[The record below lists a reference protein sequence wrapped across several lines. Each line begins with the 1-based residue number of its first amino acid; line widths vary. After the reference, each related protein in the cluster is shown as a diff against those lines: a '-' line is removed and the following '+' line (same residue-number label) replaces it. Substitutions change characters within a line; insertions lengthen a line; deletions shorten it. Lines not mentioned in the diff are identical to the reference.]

1 MDEAL
6 ARWLTGPGGHE
17 ALAAAAAQPD
27 PGSLAAAQALRRSF
41 TPEQA
46 AAASQQE
53 VLRRR
58 AVAKFGERAG
68 WLFFTGDGLEQATRA
83 PVAAWRAARF
93 AALGATRVVDLGCG
107 LGADALALAD
117 AGLAVVAVEADPVTA
132 VFAAANLHGR
142 GEVLTGDAVEW
153 APRLLLPGDAVFLD
167 PARRTSRGRSWRVAD
182 VSPPWEFAT
191 GLLRDRPGC
200 LKAGPGIS
208 SADLPP
214 HVAGVWVSEHG
225 DLVEASLWSGTGD
238 WPVGSRRAVLL
249 PSGEELVTVPAAA
262 SGSPG
267 APGTVAA
274 PGGYLYEPDPAVIRA
289 GGVDQVAA
297 LVSGWRLAPQLA
309 YLASDALV
317 ATPFATV
324 FAVDEVL
331 PYDERALRAWVR
343 QAGIGTLEIKVRG
356 IDLDPA
362 VLRRRLRPTGRN
374 AATLILT
381 PTPHGARAL
390 LARRV

>member
-6 ARWLTGPGGHE
+6 ARWLTGPEGHE

-41 TPEQA
+41 TAEQA
-46 AAASQQE
+46 AAASRQE

-58 AVAKFGERAG
+58 AVTKFGERAG
-68 WLFFTGDGLEQATRA
+68 SLFFTADGLEQATRA
-83 PVAAWRAARF
+83 PVATWRADRF
-93 AALGATRVVDLGCG
+93 IALGATRVVDLGCG
-107 LGADALALAD
+107 LGADALALTD

-132 VFAAANLHGR
+132 VFAAANLRGR
-142 GEVLTGDAVEW
+142 GEVVTGDAVEW
-153 APRLLLPGDAVFLD
+153 ARRLLQPGDAVFLD
-167 PARRTSRGRSWRVAD
+167 PARRTSRGRTWRVAD

-208 SADLPP
+208 SADLPSQ
-214 HVAGVWVSEHG
+214 VARVWVSEHG
-225 DLVEASLWSGTGD
+225 DLVEASLWSGVGD
-238 WPVGSRRAVLL
+238 WPAGSRRAVLL
-249 PSGEELVTVPAAA
+249 PAGEELVTTGGDVP
-262 SGSPG
+262 GPPG
-267 APGTVAA
+267 RTVAA
-274 PGGYLYEPDPAVIRA
+274 PGAYLYEPDPAVIRA

-297 LVSGWRLAPQLA
+297 LVSGWRLAPHLA

-317 ATPFATV
+317 VTPFATA
-324 FAVDEVL
+324 FAVAQVL

-343 QAGIGTLEIKVRG
+343 QAGVGTLEIKVRG
-356 IDLDPA
+356 IDIDPA
-362 VLRRRLRPTGRN
+362 ALRRRLKPTGRN

-390 LARRV
+390 VARRV